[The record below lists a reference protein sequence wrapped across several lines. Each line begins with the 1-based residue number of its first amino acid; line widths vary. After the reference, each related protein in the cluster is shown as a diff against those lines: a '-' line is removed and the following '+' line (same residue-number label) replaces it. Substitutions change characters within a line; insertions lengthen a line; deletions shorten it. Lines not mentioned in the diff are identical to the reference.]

1 MKFDNV
7 VYNWDLKTIET
18 FVVKVLEAHT
28 EMFDG
33 CPPDEFP
40 NPLEHSGWSGSLST
54 ACRVIA
60 NSLTGTKRCPE
71 GISIGDLMGDLS
83 PDMAAATRAVM
94 LQDFPQSERICQ
106 RAARRFVAT
115 YCTGEDGKYR

>member
-1 MKFDNV
+1 MKFENV

-40 NPLEHSGWSGSLST
+40 NPLEHDGWNGSLT
-54 ACRVIA
+54 TVCRVIA
-60 NSLTGTKRCPE
+60 NSIAGTKHCPE
-71 GISIGDLMGDLS
+71 GIGIGDLTGDFS
-83 PDMAAATRAVM
+83 DAMAIASRAVM
-94 LQDFPQSERICQ
+94 EQDFDRSERIC
-106 RAARRFVAT
+106 RGAARRFMTT
-115 YCTGEDGKYR
+115 YCTGEDV